1 MPTLRVQTS
10 ARALQVR
17 LYTRGRAPACWHYC
31 FSFHG
36 RHRGSTNCTDL
47 PAAQTAARQAVL
59 DVVARTAVAGS
70 MPLPAAISA
79 YLAGRWP
86 GLDTTRPRH
95 ALPRHYCGADERL
108 NRFADWTVDRGRLGR
123 PAVSSLHA
131 PRSSPPNLAA
141 LTLDQTTA
149 LIQAFLDHR
158 KDTCAARTILN
169 DARALSAFFAYLLR
183 TADLKA
189 LLQYRENPAD
199 LRFLTIAPAPSR
211 PKPPAADVHVAELLE
226 HGRRS
231 TAWPAVLLCLCAGF
245 RPIGAS
251 RVRWA
256 DLDLDAGQM
265 GVEEKNVR
273 RHVPLPRWVIQELRA
288 WRRAHPT
295 DETLCPP
302 ERHKVHWALK
312 QLRKKLGLPD
322 NVTLQS
328 LRRSFIS
335 RCMDHGIGSDVVA
348 GVAGNSPAVIARHY
362 KQLGTLKASKVVSVM
377 ENLPQNLP
385 HAKSAKV
392 VTP

>member
-1 MPTLRVQTS
+1 MTTLRVQTS
-10 ARALQVR
+10 ARTILVR
-17 LYTRGRAPACWHYC
+17 LHTRSQAPACWHYY
-31 FSFHG
+31 FSFQG
-36 RHRGSTNCTDL
+36 RHRGTTLQTAL
-47 PAAQTAARQAVL
+47 PAAQAAARQAVL
-59 DVVARTAVAGS
+59 DVVARAAVAGS
-70 MPLPAAISA
+70 LPLPAAIAA

-86 GLDTTRPRH
+86 DLDTTQPRH

-108 NRFADWTVDRGRLGR
+108 TRFDAWAFNRQSAIANRQ
-123 PAVSSLHA
+123 
-131 PRSSPPNLAA
+131 PPNLAA

-149 LIQAFLDHR
+149 LIQQYLDHR
-158 KDTCAARTILN
+158 KQTCAARTILN

-189 LLQYRENPAD
+189 LLSYRDNPAD
-199 LRFLTIAPAPSR
+199 MRFLTIAPAPSR
-211 PKPPAADVHVAELLE
+211 PKPPAADLHVAELLE

-231 TAWPAVLLCLCAGF
+231 KAWPAVLLCLCAGF

-251 RVRWA
+251 RVRWD
-256 DLDLDAGQM
+256 DLDLESAHLA
-265 GVEEKNVR
+265 VEEKNVR
-273 RHVPLPRWVIQELRA
+273 RHVPLPQWVLQELQA
-288 WRRAHPT
+288 WRRAHPA

-322 NVTLQS
+322 NVTLQA

-335 RCMDHGIGSDVVA
+335 RCMDAGIGSDVVA

-362 KQLGTLKASKVVSVM
+362 KSLGTLKASKVVSVM
-377 ENLPQNLP
+377 EGLREELSNFPQNLP
-385 HAKSAKV
+385 HAKSSKV